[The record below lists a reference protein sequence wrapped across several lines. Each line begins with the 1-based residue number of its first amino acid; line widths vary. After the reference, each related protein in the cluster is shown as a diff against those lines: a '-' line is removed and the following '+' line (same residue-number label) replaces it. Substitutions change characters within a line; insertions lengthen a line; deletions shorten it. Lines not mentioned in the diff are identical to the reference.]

1 MCLCCWGTLSTSP
14 SSSKSPECVLSFTA
28 IFRAIFVTYFI
39 FYIFLRTSIYF
50 ANFVLSSQLSF
61 KEINFNFFDSLVG
74 GKELIIMLISIFFSD
89 SLWSWASVC
98 HVGHFYFHIC
108 RVTDFSHLQLI
119 FLWGFSGFVYL
130 FFLIRI
136 DVWTSVF
143 AKYKFF
149 EAFQTSGSLT
159 FLYEFS

>member
-1 MCLCCWGTLSTSP
+1 MEFCSQPWEGETPAEPLTSDFWPPDLLHDVSVLLKSLIWGTLSTSP

-89 SLWSWASVC
+89 SL
-98 HVGHFYFHIC
+98 
-108 RVTDFSHLQLI
+108 
-119 FLWGFSGFVYL
+119 
-130 FFLIRI
+130 
-136 DVWTSVF
+136 
-143 AKYKFF
+143 
-149 EAFQTSGSLT
+149 
-159 FLYEFS
+159 